1 MLHFFF
7 FEMFPFKEY
16 ETSQPFANSE
26 ASVSAP
32 SHNSNGRKEEVIWL
46 NRSAL
51 FICYAVEILVLLI
64 HYEIFNEK

>member
-32 SHNSNGRKEEVIWL
+32 SHNSNGRKEEVI
-46 NRSAL
+46 
-51 FICYAVEILVLLI
+51 
-64 HYEIFNEK
+64 